1 MQTEKEVFELIKQ
14 TFPLNPSED
23 FVHATEEKL
32 RLIARRLDRRR
43 KFKQFSFVSSGMI
56 LCAIAISW
64 VFFFSGKEVIN
75 NTLSSLSENNASS
88 KVNNQ
93 EPLVFIYHT
102 HNIESFI
109 PEIQVNEPK
118 DAFHESKNITLVGER
133 LRQSLKENNINT
145 INDDRDIMGISQER
159 GLNFG
164 KTYVVSRES
173 LKDALEN
180 NSTIEMAFDIH
191 RDSRVRNDTTL
202 KINGKD
208 YARIGLIV
216 SSSHSKFEGNKS
228 FAELLH
234 KKMEGKYPGLSR
246 GVIVK
251 SNERNKKQD
260 TYNQELLQQSVLLEI
275 GGIENTL
282 EEEYRTVDAFADVI
296 EEILNIEK

>member
-1 MQTEKEVFELIKQ
+1 MHTDKELFELLKQ
-14 TFPLNPSED
+14 TYPLNPSED
-23 FVHATEEKL
+23 YVHDTEEKL
-32 RLIARRLDRRR
+32 RLMARRLDRRR
-43 KFKQFSFVSSGMI
+43 KLKQFSFVSSGMI
-56 LCAIAISW
+56 LCTIAISW

-75 NTLSSLSENNASS
+75 NTLSSLGENNASS
-88 KVNNQ
+88 KVNNHK
-93 EPLVFIYHT
+93 PLVYIYHT

-109 PEIQVNEPK
+109 PEIQVKEPK

-133 LRQSLKENNINT
+133 LGQSLKEKNINT

-173 LKDALEN
+173 LKAALKN

-202 KINGKD
+202 SIKGKD

-216 SSSHSKFEGNKS
+216 SSSNSKFEGNKR

-234 KKMEGKYPGLSR
+234 KKMEEKYPGLSR

-260 TYNQELLQQSVLLEI
+260 TYNQELLEQSELLEI
-275 GGIENTL
+275 GGNENTL
-282 EEEYRTVDAFADVI
+282 QEEYITVDAFADVI
-296 EEILNIEK
+296 EDILNMEK